1 MLNFNNQAGSNKQV
15 LREELLWNFNNL
27 ETLLF
32 SNKQTYQYVFIRQT
46 IAEIGHIFKKIISLK
61 SINST

>member
-1 MLNFNNQAGSNKQV
+1 MEKLLNFNNQAGSNKQV

-32 SNKQTYQYVFIRQT
+32 SNKQTHQYAFVRQT
-46 IAEIGHIFKKIISLK
+46 IAEIGHCL
-61 SINST
+61 